1 MPSRIKCLQCTW
13 AGALW
18 DLVHTAFLIPSAV
31 MISYCQQR
39 SLCHHFTILKPLVV
53 PGWVE
58 ARKGASWERRGEER
72 KPDGELHWKWKTI
85 GGGKEFLFFFLLLL
99 IFRCYLHVML
109 DENVLWWLNTR
120 LCTNT
125 FTEPGFWLKHHSWD
139 SLPSQQRL
147 CGRKTSG
154 FNLREVTEVKERNL
168 WGGKECQ
175 QKDFFTAW
183 TETSKLGK
191 VEVTWSR
198 SSNWSERSSTRRHS
212 TGGR

>member
-1 MPSRIKCLQCTW
+1 MSTVHVSRCTV
-13 AGALW
+13 GLGTYG
-18 DLVHTAFLIPSAV
+18 VFNS
-31 MISYCQQR
+31 ISCNDKLLPAEVTLS
-39 SLCHHFTILKPLVV
+39 SLYYSETPCC
-53 PGWVE
+53 
-58 ARKGASWERRGEER
+58 SWLGGSQERCKLREERRGEER

-198 SSNWSERSSTRRHS
+198 GSNWSERSSTRRHS